1 MFCDEFAQPQ
11 AFIQLSHEQQATIRR
26 YSRSLEIHLQ
36 RGVERELKGLVLL
49 FTHWV
54 QASGVSLRRQSR
66 MNTGVGAI
74 IQPLTQSS
82 KRKYGV
88 KHMAADPQVHSALV
102 SLLSNSS
109 EFPAAYNVLEPLI
122 AAPTWLIDWRRGWKL
137 RPTTGACLQNA
148 NR

>member
-54 QASGVSLRRQSR
+54 QASGVSLRRQSL

-82 KRKYGV
+82 KRKYG
-88 KHMAADPQVHSALV
+88 
-102 SLLSNSS
+102 
-109 EFPAAYNVLEPLI
+109 
-122 AAPTWLIDWRRGWKL
+122 L
-137 RPTTGACLQNA
+137 RTRPWISFRPGPS
-148 NR
+148 

>member
-11 AFIQLSHEQQATIRR
+11 AFIQLSHEEQATIRR

-54 QASGVSLRRQSR
+54 QASGVSLRRQSP

-82 KRKYGV
+82 KKKCGLRCSKVVSHFLYR
-88 KHMAADPQVHSALV
+88 MSADSAA
-102 SLLSNSS
+102 SLRFGYERPEARLRLC
-109 EFPAAYNVLEPLI
+109 ATL
-122 AAPTWLIDWRRGWKL
+122 PT
-137 RPTTGACLQNA
+137 
-148 NR
+148 